1 MIDQLAFIVY
11 FIYGLAF
18 FGMGIAMALE
28 SGRSP
33 ALAEARVLWPL
44 SAFGLIHGTHEWM
57 ESYILQAQSLG
68 AQSPIWL
75 PWLRVAFLIASF
87 SSLMLFA
94 YRLLNLT
101 LPRSESRRFVQ
112 NVSFVLYASAILLSV
127 YLSYRTG
134 NIPWLNL
141 TDGLS
146 RYLLAVPAC
155 LMSTVALQA
164 RARTSRRMEKRAL
177 AGNLTLTAVGFV
189 IYMLTQLVAHP
200 LEMFPARYLN
210 EATFLIVSGFPIQVI
225 RSITAVMITIGLLR
239 STFNMED
246 ERRVQLNTAQQSRL
260 EALQQQEALR
270 RELLAHTVHAQEEE
284 RARIARELHD
294 ETAQE
299 LSAFSLELAALR
311 SLVKRQKTASA
322 KVEHLQNISRRVS
335 QELYRLVHDL
345 RPAQLDDLGLV
356 AALRYFIGQYHADT
370 SINIR
375 FKVDGDV
382 RRLDPSLETVLF
394 RVAQEGLT
402 NIARHAET
410 CEADVQLIF
419 EADLIHLIVADQGRG
434 FDANGRFPGPHG
446 WGLAG
451 MRERV
456 ESVGGDFRLTS
467 TGGTGTQIEVIVP
480 LKTK

>member
-1 MIDQLAFIVY
+1 MIDQFAFIIY

-33 ALAEARVLWPL
+33 ALAEARVLRPL
-44 SAFGLIHGTHEWM
+44 SAFGLIHGTHEWL

-68 AQSPIWL
+68 TQLPTWL
-75 PWLRVAFLIASF
+75 PWLRVVFLMTSF
-87 SSLMLFA
+87 SSLFLFA
-94 YRLLNLT
+94 YNLLNLT
-101 LPRSESRRFVQ
+101 LPRSESRRFVHV
-112 NVSFVLYASAILLSV
+112 VSFVLYAGTVLLNVFLAFRS
-127 YLSYRTG
+127 G
-134 NIPWLNL
+134 NVPWLNL
-141 TDGLS
+141 IDGLA
-146 RYLLAVPAC
+146 RYLLAIPAC
-155 LMSTVALQA
+155 LMATIALWA
-164 RARTSRRMEKRAL
+164 RARASRKMENKVL
-177 AGNLTLTAVGFV
+177 ARNLTLTAAGFA
-189 IYMLTQLVAHP
+189 IYTLTQLFVHP

-210 EATFLIVSGFPIQVI
+210 EATFLIISGFPIQVI
-225 RSITAVMITIGLLR
+225 RTFTAVMITIGLVRL
-239 STFNMED
+239 TFYMEA
-246 ERRVQLNTAQQSRL
+246 ERRVQLYAAQQSRL

-311 SLVKRQKTASA
+311 SMVKRQKAASA

-335 QELYRLVHDL
+335 QGLYRLVHDL

-356 AALRYFIGQYHADT
+356 AALRYFIGHYYKDT
-370 SINIR
+370 HINVM
-375 FKVDGDV
+375 FKVEGDV

-410 CEADVQLIF
+410 CEAEVRLIF
-419 EADLIHLIVADQGRG
+419 ELDLIHLIVADQGQG
-434 FDANGRFPGPHG
+434 FDANGRFPEPRG

-451 MRERV
+451 MRERI

-467 TGGTGTQIEVIVP
+467 ARGAGTHIEVIVP
-480 LKTK
+480 LKVK